1 MTQEAQNQNH
11 QTVEA
16 VKSGEAVK
24 NAEAVK
30 NVEVVMS
37 GYLLLGGLGRGNTS
51 RVYLAEKVAGPD
63 ITITAPNLT
72 APNLT
77 VPVRAGKRVALKVPL
92 PDTLADHAAAERFA
106 NEVRLTLQFR
116 HPHLVAGLD
125 GTAFGPDTFLAMH
138 HYPGGTLARQ
148 LSQGPLPLNAALQV
162 LADVASGMA
171 YLHHAGAV
179 HQDVKTQ
186 NVYLEEGEVAGVY
199 RAALGDFGSTYFQA
213 QGGQVS
219 GSPFYMAPEVYQGE
233 MTGPP
238 SDVYS
243 FGVLAYELL
252 SGERPHRGDSY
263 ESLMVSHMTHFAPPL
278 NIGGLPRG
286 LARLLETALA
296 KRPGDRPQSSRLR
309 RALLESLGHPD
320 EAQSEYGEHPDA
332 ASQPG
337 TGTSSGGTQ
346 GSGTP
351 PPGDRPPRDRSS
363 VGRHGPDVPVVQRS
377 AGPAGASATPRPA
390 SGKRGWNPFRK
401 K

>member
-1 MTQEAQNQNH
+1 MTREAQNQNAQD
-11 QTVEA
+11 QTGQDQIVQERQ
-16 VKSGEAVK
+16 
-24 NAEAVK
+24 NAQ
-30 NVEVVMS
+30 VVMS

-51 RVYLAEKVAGPD
+51 RVYLAEKVDLDESGTTASSS
-63 ITITAPNLT
+63 TAPNL
-72 APNLT
+72 AA
-77 VPVRAGKRVALKVPL
+77 PVRAGRRVALKLPL
-92 PDTLADHAAAERFA
+92 PGTLADHSAAERFA

-125 GTAFGPDTFLAMH
+125 GTPFGPDTFLAMH

-162 LADVASGMA
+162 LADVAAGLA

-186 NVYLEEGEVAGVY
+186 NVYLEPGEGAGVY

-263 ESLMVSHMTHFAPPL
+263 EGLMVSHMTHFAPPL

-320 EAQSEYGEHPDA
+320 EAQTEFARQSDTA
-332 ASQPG
+332 ARTG
-337 TGTSSGGTQ
+337 TGTLDHDTVPARDGLT
-346 GSGTP
+346 
-351 PPGDRPPRDRSS
+351 RDRSS
-363 VGRHGPDVPVVQRS
+363 VGRHGPDVPVAQRP
-377 AGPAGASATPRPA
+377 AGPAGPSPSPALRPA
-390 SGKRGWNPFRK
+390 SEKRGWNPFRK
-401 K
+401 R

>member
-1 MTQEAQNQNH
+1 MTREDQNH
-11 QTVEA
+11 NAQEQTVQEHQ
-16 VKSGEAVK
+16 
-24 NAEAVK
+24 

-37 GYLLLGGLGRGNTS
+37 GYLLLRGLGRGNTS
-51 RVYLAEKVAGPD
+51 RVYLAEKVAPA
-63 ITITAPNLT
+63 APNGT
-72 APNLT
+72 GPTPSAPTLT

-138 HYPGGTLARQ
+138 HYQGGTLARQ

-186 NVYLEEGEVAGVY
+186 NVYLEKADTGAY
-199 RAALGDFGSTYFQA
+199 RAALGDFGSTYFQS
-213 QGGQVS
+213 QGGEVS
-219 GSPFYMAPEVYQGE
+219 GSPYYMAPEVYQGE

-263 ESLMVSHMTHFAPPL
+263 ESLMVSHLTHFAPPL
-278 NIGGLPRG
+278 NISGLPRG

-296 KRPGDRPQSSRLR
+296 KRPGDRPQSARLR

-320 EAQSEYGEHPDA
+320 EAQPESEVQTDTDA
-332 ASQPG
+332 GAA
-337 TGTSSGGTQ
+337 TGT
-346 GSGTP
+346 
-351 PPGDRPPRDRSS
+351 DRSS
-363 VGRHGPDVPVVQRS
+363 VGRHGPDVLVKRS
-377 AGPAGASATPRPA
+377 SGQAGALPSPA
-390 SGKRGWNPFRK
+390 SPPQPAPGKRGWNPFRK

>member
-1 MTQEAQNQNH
+1 MTREAQNYNIEE
-11 QTVEA
+11 QTVQEHQ
-16 VKSGEAVK
+16 
-24 NAEAVK
+24 

-37 GYLLLGGLGRGNTS
+37 GYLLLRGLGRGNTS
-51 RVYLAEKVAGPD
+51 RVYLAEKVALAEPNAVAPIHAGPS
-63 ITITAPNLT
+63 
-72 APNLT
+72 
-77 VPVRAGKRVALKVPL
+77 VRAGKQVALKLPL
-92 PDTLADHAAAERFA
+92 PGTLADQSAAGRFA

-116 HPHLVAGLD
+116 HPHLVVGLE

-138 HYPGGTLARQ
+138 HYQGGTLARQ

-179 HQDVKTQ
+179 HQDVKAQ
-186 NVYLEEGEVAGVY
+186 NVYLEAGKVAGVY
-199 RAALGDFGSTYFQA
+199 RAALGDFGSTYFEA

-263 ESLMVSHMTHFAPPL
+263 ESLMVSHLTHFAPPL

-296 KRPGDRPQSSRLR
+296 KRPGDRPQSARLR

-320 EAQSEYGEHPDA
+320 EAQPESEVQTGANAGA
-332 ASQPG
+332 A
-337 TGTSSGGTQ
+337 TGTATGTN
-346 GSGTP
+346 
-351 PPGDRPPRDRSS
+351 RSS
-363 VGRHGPDVPVVQRS
+363 VGRHGPDVPVKRLSGQTGALAS
-377 AGPAGASATPRPA
+377 PPQPAPE
-390 SGKRGWNPFRK
+390 KRGWNPFK
-401 K
+401 KK